1 MKISQL
7 TTNETADAFIILAP
21 EIEILMNDQEL
32 IAIFQNR
39 EKSGEAGEAK
49 KLGMKF
55 MFSAAVYLLKN
66 QRETTFNI
74 LGALSG
80 IGVDDIGKQ
89 LFPKTLGQ
97 IIDILNDPE
106 LMSFFTSFAP
116 SEQEQPSD

>member
-1 MKISQL
+1 MKISKL
-7 TTNETADAFIILAP
+7 STNETADAFILLAP

-39 EKSGEAGEAK
+39 EKSDDTGEAK

-55 MFSAAVYLLKN
+55 MLSAAVHLLKN
-66 QRETTFNI
+66 QRESTFNI

-80 IGVDDIGKQ
+80 ISADEIGKQ

-97 IIDILNDPE
+97 VIDILNDPE

-116 SEQEQPSD
+116 SEQEQSSD